1 MGSGLMSAGK
11 LPEWP
16 EVPVTN
22 VSVPWYKEDWSD
34 YYQRSHAAA
43 LARMEALVE
52 RIRAMNQVWVHPVDC
67 PRGHY
72 ARSDDPPRT
81 DTCTCGLSELLA
93 ACEKRKS

>member
-1 MGSGLMSAGK
+1 MSDK

-16 EVPVTN
+16 DREACHKYHLKNGTDG
-22 VSVPWYKEDWSD
+22 WIEDAD
-34 YYQRSHAAA
+34 YYSDLSDAA

-52 RIRAMNQVWVHPVDC
+52 RISAMNQVWVHPVDC

-93 ACEKRKS
+93 ACERRSGG